1 MRNAGNA
8 GSAGRAAVLIAMI
21 AGAVVCLRGAPVV
34 PSGAAPNGPCNDCLK
49 TRYWQ
54 IDPEDYL
61 QKGGDPAFPETELLK
76 NRLDLGIA
84 FSGGG
89 TRSATASLGYLRGLQ
104 KLGWLSRVKYVSA
117 VSGGGWAAIP
127 FVYSKQSLDDFLGTY
142 QSPDQ
147 LVLAD
152 VKSLARGGLGLA
164 IAKSSLVSGSI
175 REGTAIYLN
184 IRERVQEAPNPLLK
198 EIVWLTNR
206 LRREGERDDKTYA
219 RMLGSIFVSDGLVEK
234 GASGGL
240 FSWNT
245 KTIDD
250 MMQLNPGK
258 LPVFVVP
265 HAASV
270 AGQPPAIGPDRPF
283 LIAGGTLVSARK
295 DYEYPL
301 LMPVEYTPMYVGV
314 RQTFGL
320 YGGSYV
326 WPWAYDP
333 LALGPAMPDPAAPG
347 AGPFAKTGVI
357 DVKVDF
363 SRRTFTLADVAAS
376 TGAAPEI
383 PALQGFGLEEPFKSR
398 LTIAASYFPHF
409 RHYSI
414 HDPNRVMLTD
424 SIAHGDGGGIENLGV
439 MPLLA
444 RHVHNVIAFNNT
456 SEPCVEKNSDMQ
468 ALFLPGILPDTTSD
482 MRGNQVFDPAKWEE
496 VKNAIV
502 AMREAGQPQ
511 VYCGVDW
518 TVRPNKRYNI
528 RGYDHVNI
536 CFVYNAPSAEWE
548 TLLGKSTG
556 LLDLLRDPKAKNAPP
571 DACRAA
577 GTSQASKLLQNFPYF
592 ATFEQNK
599 PHLIQLTVPQVNLFT
614 NLTAW
619 TISNE
624 STVKT
629 IKKAMKDLP

>member
-1 MRNAGNA
+1 MR
-8 GSAGRAAVLIAMI
+8 RAVLLFAMLM
-21 AGAVVCLRGAPVV
+21 GAIVCLRGAP
-34 PSGAAPNGPCNDCLK
+34 PAPNGPCADCLK

-54 IDPEDYL
+54 IASNDYL
-61 QKGGDPAFPETELLK
+61 QKDEPTFPETALLK
-76 NRLDLGIA
+76 DRLDLGIA

-127 FVYSKQSLDDFLGTY
+127 FVYSKQPLDEFLGTY

-152 VKSLARGGLGLA
+152 VKTIARGGLGLA

-184 IRERVQEAPNPLLK
+184 IRERVQDAPNPLLK

-206 LRREGERDDKTYA
+206 LRREGGRDDKTYA
-219 RMLGSIFVSDGLVEK
+219 RMLGSIFVSDSLVEK
-234 GASGGL
+234 GASSGL

-245 KTIDD
+245 HTIAD
-250 MMQLNPGK
+250 MMTLNPGK
-258 LPVFVVP
+258 LPQFVVP
-265 HAASV
+265 HAATP
-270 AGQPPAIGPDRPF
+270 AGQPATTGPDRPF

-295 DYEYPL
+295 DYQYPL

-320 YGGSYV
+320 FGGSYV

-333 LALGPAMPDPAAPG
+333 LALGPATPDSADGRNAS
-347 AGPFAKTGVI
+347 TSGVI

-363 SRRTFTLADVAAS
+363 SRRTFSLADIAAS

-383 PALQGFGLEEPFKSR
+383 PALQGFGLDEPFKSR
-398 LTIAASYFPHF
+398 LTIAATYFPHF
-409 RHYSI
+409 RHYGI

-468 ALFLPGILPDTTSD
+468 ALFLPAIAADVTSD
-482 MRGNQVFDPAKWEE
+482 MRGNQVFATEKWEE

-502 AMREAGQPQ
+502 ALREAGQPQ

-518 TVRPNKRYNI
+518 TVLPNRRYNI

-536 CFVYNAPSAEWE
+536 CFVYNASSAVWE
-548 TLLGKSTG
+548 TLLGKSAG
-556 LLDLLRDPKAKNAPP
+556 LLDLLRDPKATNAPP

-599 PHLIQLTVPQVNLFT
+599 PHLIQLTVPQVNLYT

-619 TISNE
+619 TIANDT
-624 STVKT
+624 TVAT